1 MIKLWFHAHL
11 KEERLSV
18 LENKLKNRLKTGSTL
33 RSLFTLFFFFPVKWL
48 HSKSFVLV
56 VSCEMLQR
64 YKLDELEGTKDIFHY
79 IRQNLSKW
87 SHKHPSNPFLSLCFF
102 FSVYRNLFRYQ
113 LLSAVLNSFLAICIL
128 MKYFSFHSVLNWN
141 TKVRYIEQL

>member
-18 LENKLKNRLKTGSTL
+18 LENERKNRLKKGSTL
-33 RSLFTLFFFFPVKWL
+33 KSLFTLIFFSAKWL
-48 HSKSFVLV
+48 HTESFVLV

-64 YKLDELEGTKDIFHY
+64 YKLDELGGTKDIFHY
-79 IRQNLSKW
+79 IRQDLSKW
-87 SHKHPSNPFLSLCFF
+87 SHKHPRNSFLSLCFS
-102 FSVYRNLFRYQ
+102 FSVYRNLFRDR